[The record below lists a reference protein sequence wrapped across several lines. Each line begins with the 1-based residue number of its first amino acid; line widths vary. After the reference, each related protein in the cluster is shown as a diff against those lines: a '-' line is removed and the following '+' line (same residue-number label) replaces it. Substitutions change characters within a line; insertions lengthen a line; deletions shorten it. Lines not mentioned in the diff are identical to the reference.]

1 MTDEAKGG
9 GTPTGQ
15 VNVSLAP
22 NSQYLGSSLPV
33 EVRDSS
39 LRLVHRGTGTGSI
52 DLPEGLYEV
61 STVLG
66 DGQKHSAFVDVKGG
80 ETKPVEFGEAEA
92 PAFAGPLEGLPGPLE
107 GVSIETPDPYR
118 PVTRGSLRPTYTAAS
133 AAAPE
138 ESESTGKPTIDLIEV
153 TGAKVTE
160 TRRTKLTFQCD
171 WSIDAVP
178 TATVRIGEHM
188 QRVSL
193 PISPQAGTCVVKVE
207 PTSVGFHAQAWIS
220 ADRREANGL
229 QNLLSTGY
237 VLEAAG
243 LAHEAIE
250 LLRGK
255 YVDPAG
261 AALGALVLQK
271 AGQLEQWETWVENL
285 ARDVEWLPDG
295 KVLLLQL
302 RAKRG
307 EQRPDDLQLLLKA
320 SAQRVMYAE
329 TCSILIDLLRRWP
342 ASRGSE
348 AEVRAAVDLL
358 AQKAPYIDR
367 DSVCLTV
374 WLRSEDQ

>member
-1 MTDEAKGG
+1 MTDDAHSGSSR
-9 GTPTGQ
+9 PTGQ
-15 VNVSLAP
+15 VFVSLAP

-39 LRLVHRGTGTGSI
+39 LRLVHQRSGTGSI

-66 DGQKHSAFVDVKGG
+66 DGQRHSAFVDVKGG

-92 PAFAGPLEGLPGPLE
+92 ATIGGPLEGAA
-107 GVSIETPDPYR
+107 IETPDLVR
-118 PVTRGSLRPTYTAAS
+118 PMAQTSLRPTYTTAS

-138 ESESTGKPTIDLIEV
+138 ESESTGKPNLGLIEV
-153 TGAKVTE
+153 TGASVIE
-160 TRRTKLTFQCD
+160 TKRTKITFQCD
-171 WSIDAVP
+171 PSIDAVP
-178 TATVRIGEHM
+178 TATVRIGDYR

-193 PISPQAGTCVVKVE
+193 PVSPQAGSCVVKVE
-207 PTSVGFHAQAWIS
+207 PTSVGFHVQAWIS

-243 LAHEAIE
+243 LAHAAIE

-271 AGQLEQWETWVENL
+271 AGQLDQWESWVENL
-285 ARDVEWLPDG
+285 AHDFPWLPDG
-295 KVLLLQL
+295 KVFLLQL
-302 RAKRG
+302 RAARG
-307 EQRPDDLQLLLKA
+307 ERGADDLELLLKA

-329 TCSILIDLLRRWP
+329 TGSILIDLLRHWP
-342 ASRGSE
+342 AGRGSE
-348 AEVRAAVDLL
+348 DAVRAAVDRL
-358 AQKAPYIDR
+358 ARDAPYIDR

-374 WLRSEDQ
+374 WLRSEDI